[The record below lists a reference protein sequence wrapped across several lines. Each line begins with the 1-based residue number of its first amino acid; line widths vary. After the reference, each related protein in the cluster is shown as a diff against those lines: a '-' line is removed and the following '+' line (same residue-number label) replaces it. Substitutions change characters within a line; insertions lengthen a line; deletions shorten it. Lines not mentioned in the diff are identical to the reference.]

1 MMLNLQELRK
11 SALFTGVEVAEL
23 RRVLPQL
30 EKKYYS
36 RGAIIFKEG
45 DPSQALYLILSGQV
59 KIIER
64 NQQGRPE
71 VLMYLHAG
79 DFFGETSVITHE
91 IRSVTAEVVID
102 AEILIIPKAVFE
114 EIYHR
119 EPKILH
125 NVIRTLSQR
134 LSLKTKGLVQRNP
147 KTHSIIAIYHPR
159 KEIEGAFLTSNL
171 AASIL
176 KQTET
181 SVAVLDLSLK
191 NPNLVK
197 ILRLDSD
204 KEIKDEEIN
213 QELVE
218 KMLIS
223 HPSGLELLAL
233 SPEFLREGKIGRE
246 KIARI
251 LSILKEKFSYTV
263 INTSPEITKGTFEA
277 LDLSDKIV
285 LLIPFGEEPPVHMFD
300 QQEVITV
307 YYQTPQHPGAVEEF
321 LTGAPPLIIDWGP
334 EFLEPFHKA
343 GELIVE
349 KASDNPTSEAIHRLA
364 RHITG
369 LKLGIALG
377 GVAARGLAHIGVL
390 DVLEQNKIPI
400 DLIAATNTGAIIGA
414 AYASGVRSKNLIEI
428 ASQLA
433 YEYELGTL
441 RDFRIFQGGFLS
453 NKKVLKLIASFLGPL
468 KTFGRLKIP
477 LRIITMELETGK
489 DVAFEK
495 GSLWDALQA
504 SMAVPGLFPPVKIG
518 GKTFVD
524 GSNINPIPVSHLIE
538 MRADIVVGVNA
549 LSPLRRYFSTGS
561 GDMEKSTREE
571 ALTEDWK
578 MMDIIMRSFQKL
590 QHEIGLS
597 KATLADLT
605 ITPEVTGFSW
615 KDFKRAPEII
625 DAGRRAAEQALPKL
639 LEIRSK
645 RKLYRRS

>member
-11 SALFTGVEVAEL
+11 SALFTGVEGSKL

-36 RGAIIFKEG
+36 RGAVIFKEG

-64 NQQGRPE
+64 NEQGRPE

-134 LSLKTKGLVQRNP
+134 ISLKTKGLVQRNP
-147 KTHSIIAIYHPR
+147 KTHTIIAIYHPR

-191 NPNLVK
+191 NPNLVR
-197 ILRLDSD
+197 ILRLDPD
-204 KEIKDEEIN
+204 KEIKDEEIG

-218 KMLIS
+218 KMLTS
-223 HPSGLELLAL
+223 HPSGLQLLAL

-251 LSILKEKFSYTV
+251 LSLLKEKFTYTL
-263 INTSPEITKGTFEA
+263 INTGPEITKGTFEA

-307 YYQTPQHPGAVEEF
+307 YYQTPQHPDATEDF
-321 LTGAPPLIIDWGP
+321 LTGTPPLIIDWQP
-334 EFLEPFHKA
+334 ELLEPFYKA

-349 KASDNPTSEAIHRLA
+349 KASDNPTGEAIHRLA
-364 RHITG
+364 RYITG

-414 AYASGVRSKNLIEI
+414 AYASGARSKNLIEI
-428 ASQLA
+428 ASRLP

-441 RDFRIFQGGFLS
+441 KDFRIFQGGFLS
-453 NKKVLKLIASFLGPL
+453 NKKVLKLISSFLGPL
-468 KTFGRLKIP
+468 KTFGQLKIP
-477 LRIITMELETGK
+477 LRIITLELETGK

-504 SMAVPGLFPPVKIG
+504 SMAIPGLFPPVKIG

-538 MRADIVVGVNA
+538 MRADITVGVNA

-561 GDMEKSTREE
+561 GDMEKNIREE

-578 MMDIIMRSFQKL
+578 MVDIIMRSFQKL

-639 LEIRSK
+639 LEIRDK

>member
-11 SALFTGVEVAEL
+11 SALFTGVDLSEL
-23 RRVLPQL
+23 RRILPRL

-36 RGAIIFKEG
+36 RGALIFKEG

-59 KIIER
+59 KITER
-64 NQQGRPE
+64 NEQGQPQ

-79 DFFGETSVITHE
+79 DFFGETSVITNE

-102 AEILIIPKAVFE
+102 ADILIIDKAVFE

-125 NVIRTLSQR
+125 NVIKTLSQR
-134 LSLKTKGLVQRNP
+134 ISLKTKGLVQRSP
-147 KTHSIIAIYHPR
+147 KTHSIIAVYHPK
-159 KEIEGAFLTSNL
+159 KEIEGAFLTCNL
-171 AASIL
+171 AVSIL
-176 KQTET
+176 KQTKT

-191 NPNLVK
+191 NPNLIK
-197 ILRLDSD
+197 ILRFDPD
-204 KEIKDEEIN
+204 KEIRDEEIT
-213 QELVE
+213 QELVQ
-218 KMLIS
+218 KMLIPHS
-223 HPSGLELLAL
+223 SGLELLSLA
-233 SPEFLREGKIGRE
+233 PEFLREGKIGRE

-251 LSILKEKFSYTV
+251 LSLLKEKFAYTL

-277 LDLSDKIV
+277 LGLSDKIV
-285 LLIPFGEEPPVHMFD
+285 LLIPFGEEPPVQMFD
-300 QQEVITV
+300 QQEVLTV
-307 YYQTPQHPGAVEEF
+307 YYQTPQHPFTEEDF
-321 LTGAPPLIIDWGP
+321 LTRTPPLMIDWRP
-334 EFLEPFHKA
+334 ELFEPFHKA
-343 GELIVE
+343 GELMVE
-349 KASDNPTSEAIHRLA
+349 KDPDNLTSEAIHRLA
-364 RHITG
+364 RHLTE

-414 AYASGVRSKNLIEI
+414 AYASGARSRDLIDI
-428 ASQLA
+428 ALQLSHD
-433 YEYELGTL
+433 YELGTL

-453 NKKVLKLIASFLGPL
+453 NKKLLKLISSFLGPL
-468 KTFGRLKIP
+468 KAFGQLKIP

-504 SMAVPGLFPPVKIG
+504 SMAVPGLFPPVKIE

-524 GSNINPIPVSHLIE
+524 GSNINPIPVSHLLE
-538 MRADIVVGVNA
+538 MRADIMVGVNA
-549 LSPLRRYFSTGS
+549 LSPLRRYLPTG
-561 GDMEKSTREE
+561 MEKSTQEE

-578 MMDIIMRSFQKL
+578 MLDIIMRSFQKL
-590 QHEIGLS
+590 QHEVGLS
-597 KATLADLT
+597 KVTLADLT

-639 LEIRSK
+639 LEILDK
-645 RKLYRRS
+645 RRLYRRD